1 MFFFWRKIVIKVK
14 INITN
19 MSLQTKIEE
28 KLNQSLKNKDKSV
41 YPTLRLIISGIKN
54 VLIANKAKEIKELS
68 DQDIMVILKKMVK
81 QRNESCEVYK
91 KAGRI
96 ELLEIETK
104 EIGIINS
111 FLPKQLSEEDTKRLC
126 EETIKKVGASSIK
139 DMGKV
144 MGDLKKTHGDIL
156 DFSKVGSIIKT
167 VLK

>member
-1 MFFFWRKIVIKVK
+1 
-14 INITN
+14 

-104 EIGIINS
+104 EVEIISS
-111 FLPKQLSEEDTKRLC
+111 FLPKQLSEEDAKKLC
-126 EETIKKVGASSIK
+126 EEVIKKVGAISIK

-144 MGDLKKTHGDIL
+144 MGDLKKTHGDVL